1 MSSRQ
6 ANQANIRK
14 EIRAKLAELKGVTLD
29 VIPYPRSND
38 LLAKYQEEIAQLQ
51 VVSEEKRN
59 GTHDVSQNK
68 SIDELADW
76 LAGPLAPKKVK
87 NEDGFEYWHLAR
99 EAYKPHITNN
109 YAKKIRDL
117 MDDEEEYVIGVAND
131 WEMGRMVE
139 QIQLD
144 KSGAFLG
151 IKEVWVPEG
160 KEEYHMDPHG
170 WPSLCAHF
178 YGKASLDELLLIDKR
193 GWLSWKDSYAIKLDE
208 YQDEPYNLELEGLP
222 YTLRFQFM
230 SCPRQKL
237 YGPGIHED
245 GTVWWHSDELV
256 GVSYKMASEACR
268 LLYHSTEYTLFTR
281 LYTSEGIVEEMGDKG
296 WHFVP
301 RPQGP
306 PGPFYDGDLN
316 CIVAELQR
324 LIEHGGTKRAI
335 GLTPARE
342 SALAKFN
349 EKVRA
354 PGCTL
359 DDLHI
364 LEKPEKS
371 GGIGMKIVIKDILGN
386 EMWNSGRYLKQ
397 RKLTVF
403 CHNNHAWTGGI
414 PEMPRVSS
422 VYDMDYECER
432 ALVSACTKT
441 KKGEVNIDEKKIAE
455 ALISFVA
462 RNLPRATRIWI
473 VGKEILTHEGENV
486 DIRQW
491 IEDEYQS
498 NTPSP
503 SEELKAEFDKVLKS
517 LGGAQS
523 YRFRG
528 INGME
533 CTNRSSPKHIHI
545 DLRGAYLG
553 CEDSERSASE
563 ALPWVRRYGFPERIQ
578 RRAQV
583 DNIDTIRNLT
593 GIVQLIAWEF
603 ALNLHPFTAGLIGQH
618 LAEKEGWIPTP
629 LVDYLLS
636 RGWLSSATP
645 REVIYSVGKK
655 SRIEFP
661 PDRDLAVR
669 FVGSCARNAQV
680 TSILVRDINEADM
693 LYEGD
698 EKRGQWLHIRS
709 FVLAYTHIAVLEQ
722 LKRFPIENVLRV
734 CTDAIYTTAIS
745 ETILDETVVEMG
757 QKLLPDFDES
767 LFAKAKNSA
776 ELEEVHAKY
785 EAELDKIRKQYE
797 SAIVLETP
805 EIKYGQW
812 RKKKEG
818 YTYRKEASSWA
829 INYKGTLEIPPSDA
843 PPLSIDS
850 KLITLQ
856 KVYLVGQGGSEKTTR
871 AIRAF
876 PGRKVVV
883 LTPANLLAEYHRKQ
897 NPGLTAMTYHKY
909 FHLGATPIDEW
920 DPACLGKKALAEI
933 LIFDEACM
941 IPKKVLQ
948 RLLSY
953 AESRGCQSI
962 MCGDPGQL
970 TPWGDKE
977 GPHKFLTEWA
987 DEVIWCMDDYRAYDP
1002 ELKALKL
1009 RMWMK
1014 DDMTQ
1019 LQEFREALPTTSWK
1033 NALTEWTPEDIWIC
1047 STNDMGMRVESA
1059 LIQAHKSR
1067 FLNVPSIIRFDP
1079 DESIKHMYRIQGK
1092 PVQIPGS
1099 NEIIEAYVGTMINV
1113 PLEIVLRGL
1122 PAEWKYAGWGTIH
1135 RIQGQ
1140 TVEPPKRCFIVDHS
1154 LEGWINNAVYT
1165 ACSRVRYM
1173 NQMIRV
1179 KPPDGVLEYIEPT
1192 ELQATPCPQIIEAK
1206 LRRHRLDDRKK
1217 KRHFPR
1223 PLMIAEDWEV
1233 DDKTDLIEDTTVCE
1247 NPLYL
1252 AENDEE
1258 KAIPSIT
1265 PEEIISMAYQQKKVC
1280 KVCYVPLL
1288 FQGYPKRHPQSF
1300 SIDRIDDS
1308 EGHYLQ
1314 NVRLTCLW
1322 CNERHRR

>member
-1 MSSRQ
+1 MNAGVAEHQRCEACNQTIKQNMKAYKITHVPDQQADKQEWLGKENPERYEDGSIWWFSR
-6 ANQANIRK
+6 R
-14 EIRAKLAELKGVTLD
+14 
-29 VIPYPRSND
+29 IP
-38 LLAKYQEEIAQLQ
+38 K
-51 VVSEEKRN
+51 
-59 GTHDVSQNK
+59 
-68 SIDELADW
+68 
-76 LAGPLAPKKVK
+76 LAPKKVK

-109 YAKKIRDL
+109 YAKRIRDL
-117 MDDEEEYVIGVAND
+117 MDDDEEYVIGVASD
-131 WEMGRMVE
+131 WRTGRMVE

-160 KEEYHMDPHG
+160 KEEYHMDLHG

-178 YGKASLDELLLIDKR
+178 YGKASLDELLLIDKG
-193 GWLSWKDSYAIKLDE
+193 GWLSWKDSDAIKLNE
-208 YQDEPYNLELEGLP
+208 YQDEPNDLELEGQP
-222 YTLRFQFM
+222 YILRFQFM
-230 SCPRQKL
+230 ACPRQKL

-245 GTVWWHSDELV
+245 GTVWWHSDGLV
-256 GVSYKMASEACR
+256 RVSYKMASEVCH
-268 LLYHSTEYTLFTR
+268 LLYNSTEYTLFTR

-296 WHFVP
+296 WHFGKKKKARSLIGEEITPGQLKGIDKFLVLKTREYVKHICYELRP
-301 RPQGP
+301 VLRPQGP

-316 CIVAELQR
+316 W
-324 LIEHGGTKRAI
+324 
-335 GLTPARE
+335 LTPARE

-359 DDLHI
+359 DDLHD

-386 EMWNSGRYLKQ
+386 EMWDSGRYLKQ
-397 RKLTVF
+397 HKLTVF

-473 VGKEILTHEGENV
+473 VGKEILTHEGILYHSSHEWKKLNDTFICEKSQSIPEELLWEENV

-491 IEDEYQS
+491 IEDKYQS
-498 NTPSP
+498 NTLSP
-503 SEELKAEFDKVLKS
+503 SEELKAENVVEIWHKS
-517 LGGAQS
+517 QVESMVWNAP
-523 YRFRG
+523 
-528 INGME
+528 IDPP
-533 CTNRSSPKHIHI
+533 PKHIHI

-578 RRAQV
+578 QRAQV

-603 ALNLHPFTAGLIGQH
+603 AQNLHPFTAGLIGQH

-636 RGWLSSATP
+636 KGWLSSATP

-693 LYEGD
+693 LVNWLAKNKRRPNWTRTEQGTLIKYEGD

-722 LKRFPIENVLRV
+722 LKRFPIKNVLRV
-734 CTDAIYTTAIS
+734 CTDAIYTTAIP

-757 QKLLPDFDES
+757 QKLLPNFDES

-785 EAELDKIRKQYE
+785 EAELDKKRKQYE
-797 SAIVLETP
+797 LAIILETP

-818 YTYRKEASSWA
+818 YTYRKEVSFWA

-856 KVYLVGQGGSEKTTR
+856 KGYLVGQGGSGKTTQ
-871 AIRAF
+871 AICAF

-933 LIFDEACM
+933 LIVDEACM

-962 MCGDPGQL
+962 MCEDPGQL

-987 DEVIWCMDDYRAYDP
+987 NEVIWCMDDYRAYDP
-1002 ELKALKL
+1002 ELKAL
-1009 RMWMK
+1009 
-1014 DDMTQ
+1014 
-1019 LQEFREALPTTSWK
+1019 
-1033 NALTEWTPEDIWIC
+1033 
-1047 STNDMGMRVESA
+1047 
-1059 LIQAHKSR
+1059 
-1067 FLNVPSIIRFDP
+1067 
-1079 DESIKHMYRIQGK
+1079 IKM
-1092 PVQIPGS
+1092 
-1099 NEIIEAYVGTMINV
+1099 
-1113 PLEIVLRGL
+1113 IVLN
-1122 PAEWKYAGWGTIH
+1122 P
-1135 RIQGQ
+1135 
-1140 TVEPPKRCFIVDHS
+1140 
-1154 LEGWINNAVYT
+1154 N
-1165 ACSRVRYM
+1165 
-1173 NQMIRV
+1173 
-1179 KPPDGVLEYIEPT
+1179 VL
-1192 ELQATPCPQIIEAK
+1192 
-1206 LRRHRLDDRKK
+1206 R
-1217 KRHFPR
+1217 F
-1223 PLMIAEDWEV
+1223 
-1233 DDKTDLIEDTTVCE
+1233 
-1247 NPLYL
+1247 
-1252 AENDEE
+1252 
-1258 KAIPSIT
+1258 
-1265 PEEIISMAYQQKKVC
+1265 
-1280 KVCYVPLL
+1280 
-1288 FQGYPKRHPQSF
+1288 
-1300 SIDRIDDS
+1300 
-1308 EGHYLQ
+1308 
-1314 NVRLTCLW
+1314 
-1322 CNERHRR
+1322 

>member
-1 MSSRQ
+1 
-6 ANQANIRK
+6 
-14 EIRAKLAELKGVTLD
+14 
-29 VIPYPRSND
+29 
-38 LLAKYQEEIAQLQ
+38 
-51 VVSEEKRN
+51 
-59 GTHDVSQNK
+59 
-68 SIDELADW
+68 
-76 LAGPLAPKKVK
+76 
-87 NEDGFEYWHLAR
+87 
-99 EAYKPHITNN
+99 
-109 YAKKIRDL
+109 

-371 GGIGMKIVIKDILGN
+371 GG
-386 EMWNSGRYLKQ
+386 
-397 RKLTVF
+397 
-403 CHNNHAWTGGI
+403 GI

-473 VGKEILTHEGENV
+473 VG
-486 DIRQW
+486 
-491 IEDEYQS
+491 
-498 NTPSP
+498 
-503 SEELKAEFDKVLKS
+503 
-517 LGGAQS
+517 
-523 YRFRG
+523 G

-645 REVIYSVGKK
+645 REVIYSVEQGTLIK
-655 SRIEFP
+655 
-661 PDRDLAVR
+661 
-669 FVGSCARNAQV
+669 
-680 TSILVRDINEADM
+680 
-693 LYEGD
+693 YEGD